1 VIGKLNEQVRTKE
14 HLVQQLNKQ
23 KSTIEGLELNLTK
36 LEGRNNTKV
45 EQLKQISS
53 EQLKAMQTLREEI
66 KTVRAEKDQMNK
78 QILMLKN
85 KDAISVSESKKK
97 DLEISKQN
105 EKMRKLL
112 NEKEILN
119 KNNKHIVD

>member
-14 HLVQQLNKQ
+14 LLVQQLNKQ